1 MRKSRLIITAVALVA
16 AYCGGTQLPVCL
28 AQQATT
34 SGTPHA
40 GQAASATEPAFYI
53 LAEFTHSLNARKLK
67 PGDRIEAEV
76 TQDVLSH
83 GRIIIPVESRLIG
96 HVTEVKPH
104 LKDDPESRLGMI
116 FDKVLL
122 RHRIEVD
129 FRGVLHALSAP
140 AVRRSRVDEPDQ
152 MLSPIGQPQG
162 AVPNGTGRNS
172 AGMIGGSSS
181 SLSENPAGIPPAF
194 SNNPPLTNVPTTAA
208 SNAAAGIPNQA
219 PLPSITS
226 SEQKPMSVG
235 MPLGVFGLK
244 GLNLTTG
251 ASDSTPGPVIVCRV
265 DDVKVESGTQI
276 LLKIT
281 QVTVHQP

>member
-1 MRKSRLIITAVALVA
+1 MRKNRLIISAVALVA
-16 AYCGGTQLPVCL
+16 AYCGTQLGVCL

-34 SGTPHA
+34 SGTP
-40 GQAASATEPAFYI
+40 QAAPATATEPAFYI

-67 PGDRIEAEV
+67 PGDTIEAEV

-83 GRIIIPVESRLIG
+83 GRIVIPVESRLIG
-96 HVTEVKPH
+96 HVTEVKPYH
-104 LKDDPESRLGMI
+104 KDDPESRLGMI

-140 AVRRSRVDEPDQ
+140 AMRRSRADEPDQ
-152 MLSPIGQPQG
+152 MLAPIGQPQG
-162 AVPNGTGRNS
+162 GVPIGTGRNS

-181 SLSENPAGIPPAF
+181 SLSQNPAGAPPVF
-194 SNNPPLTNVPTTAA
+194 SNSPPLTNVPTTSA
-208 SNAAAGIPNQA
+208 SNAAAGVPNQA

-226 SEQKPMSVG
+226 SEQKAMSVG

-281 QVTVHQP
+281 QVKVHQP